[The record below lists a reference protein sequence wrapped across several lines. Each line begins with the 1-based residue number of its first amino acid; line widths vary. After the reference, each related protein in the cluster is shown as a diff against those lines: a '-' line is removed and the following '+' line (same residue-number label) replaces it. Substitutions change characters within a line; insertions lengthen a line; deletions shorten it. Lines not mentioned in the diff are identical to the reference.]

1 MLPFSSLA
9 VSEYKQYGPQ
19 TTPLA
24 NTNLPSNPSGDA
36 NSNQHEINLDTH
48 NEFKEIGLGTELKAS
63 LKSDDDFDVNEYFA
77 RLQGTRYV
85 SAPLNRKED
94 QNANLPV
101 EENLEEINLN
111 EPEKEEH
118 SITADIAQNFS
129 QLPTVLPQ
137 VASAVFSSFSNMLNL
152 KRDVD
157 RSPAYQDGFS
167 GINEVNYNHYKEQEV
182 PVSKSVPPPLPEPP
196 LSGSSNYRIT
206 TRKKVYAQIP
216 GLTGEAPTC
225 NPAASPSS
233 SYFTNIT
240 TNQITHTDI
249 HKDFSQ
255 SPYYFTPEMRD
266 SLPKTD
272 PPHATPPKTEPIVLE
287 EDIKAFPKPVLN
299 TESTYNFF
307 TPIQNVESSRND
319 VRTVNE
325 TFQANATAPI
335 IPPPP
340 MFSNRR
346 DSQGSVGRTVL
357 PPSIARRIAGNQP
370 LIKTQASPLITHDN
384 IFVPTFSDHNQDVS
398 TNAPPM
404 FYTPTYDGEFVSN
417 PIQAAPQELPITKKT
432 LPNENVPYSES
443 VTAFPTISPPVTE
456 FFIPSNEPSQETK
469 IESNPVSEQPK
480 VDALVLH
487 SNPLENFSS
496 SAFMQVPSQEQQ
508 VESKQEPL
516 LPPKKSFDVANPPP
530 QFFDP
535 SSMNQPNVYNEI
547 SVSNVHQVPP
557 KSIQEPPKMSGSV
570 NYRMSKKRPQ
580 YYSGPIEGVGNI
592 SNNIK
597 PTLNPVQSS
606 FDSLQGP
613 LFTPSQDPD
622 ISGNSSVAPPIHTD
636 ISTFSSAASTYGLPP
651 AQPYQQDFN
660 TAFDLS
666 RPTTEYY
673 DQPQTEAKS
682 FGLLGSLKSKLSSID
697 INKIQNTVTTFFDPA
712 YTGEP
717 KDDQQGL
724 APYQSS
730 RMDHA
735 QDSST
740 FDIFVGSSNTTQPNF
755 TSNYSSDYNIHQ
767 YNTQKPYYDQ
777 QTSNYSS
784 WPTSNPVI
792 ENNFAGL
799 NLDNTVDINFN
810 SHINTIDTPFALPSL
825 PISIIEK
832 PSSLQAPIFS
842 EDTKISNVSSVI
854 SVSNPLSFFS
864 TPLEV
869 SPSEILDD
877 EIIESVT
884 NVVLGP
890 TPQPCEITAQENKRI
905 EVSFQRNENTFK
917 LFDPH
922 PLLPCDK
929 HFTPENTFTSK
940 ADILPVNKQQS
951 SPSLVTKSSI
961 GNLPPTSDFSFL
973 EPVDNDAFLKYFEPA
988 PNTSHLFDFTN
999 QSIDLPS
1006 KESEINLIERKV
1018 AEIALH
1024 DSHEKSSEDL
1034 AENVSELNICE
1045 TCREVNKHEEK
1056 SEVED
1061 LTSQLIENITAPI
1074 QLLNPV
1080 GAGLPV
1086 CEHVPELS
1094 LTESASDPLEDI
1106 AQISENFIENIP
1118 IHSVTELLGDVTLD
1132 KSVPNYGFNTTD
1144 INDIIDT
1151 TSLTEH
1157 NYNLPDV
1164 SDQGLF
1170 QSELAENIP
1179 RNASDEIKAG
1189 LKNSLDELVLPP
1201 LPILPTAPV
1210 DDDNKSDESGLDV
1223 HSIEQDANKDF
1234 PIYEEFVIE
1243 PSETDDDKIEFM
1255 VREKSTEDLL
1265 PAVDTFTNRVER
1277 YKKMETVN
1285 DESHV
1290 TMATIPTSISP
1301 SLTMAS
1307 YFDTGNYAVE
1317 TYYKNSLYPRPEENL
1332 STRIPPGFE
1341 KEFSKRFSS
1350 VTSTGFVEDHITH
1363 IPDTTTQTRLTPT
1376 ITFTQTTQSDVT
1388 KISQTT
1394 TAVEPVSTIETQHT
1408 MPLDEPIRMDTDT
1421 ERLPAFTN
1429 LTEHLKEIEES
1440 KSNTTEPKTSN
1451 ELPDPK
1457 NFFTSDP
1464 GPSNKENDEY
1474 NSYNRLSSYFATPP
1488 KADNPKSFF
1497 ELSQSQDHYRH
1508 ATHTETHNNNM
1519 KLIHD
1524 LAMYRDKAPI
1534 EIVRTINYFTVE
1546 YDNHSIE
1553 SIGDPYKTNDIEKMP
1568 LDIVKKCKNCSNFNV
1583 GCVKKL
1589 QLEYANLKIKK
1600 YMDNQDQKAE
1610 VNMDVGSETHAQN
1623 VTVNLMEHSVK
1634 ENDDGIAILTE
1645 NRPTSEYS
1653 PVKYYWFYRVDN
1665 DGQSTWRGFSVADS
1679 RALEIAFN
1687 SSDLNENTLVPTDGG
1702 RYDVNII
1709 GRIRM
1714 PVYWSE
1720 KPTNV
1725 RRCSW
1730 FYCNTDGRYVPYA
1743 EAVAEKLEVE
1753 YQHGMA
1759 TGEWHRR
1766 LILPNNELVV
1776 MHGPGVMVHFLQNSV
1791 DSFSGSPLFN
1801 FGKTVYRNPPKI
1813 GVTGD
1818 QTQKIDHL
1826 VFLVHG
1832 AGEYRHQ
1839 KERLQS
1845 MTRPR
1850 VVKRGAVESEI
1861 EDTEPSSIDHLL
1873 LLCHGVGSACDM
1885 RMRPVEAVV
1894 DDFRKTSMQLLQ
1906 SHYKN
1911 SCDSGLVG
1919 RVEVLPI
1926 SWHSSLHSGETGV
1939 DKRLANVTLDS
1950 IPWLRNFTNDTVLD
1964 VLFYTSPVFGQ
1975 TIIDTVCK
1983 ELNRIYGLFK
1993 KRNPDFRGGVS
2004 LGGHSLGSVILYDLL
2019 GHQIPEASAS
2029 NGSTEKNYVQE
2040 CAGTGQ
2046 PMFKYPKLEFCP
2058 EAMFALG
2065 SPIAIFECVR
2075 GVEMLGKDFCLPT
2088 CGKFFNIFHPY
2099 DPIAYRIEPMINPE
2113 LRQIKPYL
2121 IPHHK
2126 GRKRMHLEL
2135 KETMARVGADI
2146 KQKLVESIKST
2157 WFSMWK
2163 TAPPPTD
2170 QLEKVVEE
2178 EMEKE
2183 ELNDECKEDV
2193 TQDKEAT
2200 PEMLGRLNSG
2210 RRIDYVLQEAPFEM
2224 INEYLFAMT
2233 SHVCYWE
2240 SADTILLILREVYAS
2255 MRVQPDCCVPQNN
2268 LTVQRTRIV
2277 TTDGMVAST
2286 LDSPSTS
2293 RGSPC

>member
-1 MLPFSSLA
+1 MFPFSSQA

-36 NSNQHEINLDTH
+36 NSNQLEINLDTH
-48 NEFKEIGLGTELKAS
+48 NEFKEIGLGTQSKAS

-111 EPEKEEH
+111 EPEKEEQ

-152 KRDVD
+152 KREVD
-157 RSPAYQDGFS
+157 RSPAYQDGYS
-167 GINEVNYNHYKEQEV
+167 GINEVNYNQYKEQEV
-182 PVSKSVPPPLPEPP
+182 IVSKSVPPPLTEPP

-216 GLTGEAPTC
+216 GLTGEAPTY
-225 NPAASPSS
+225 NSAASASS
-233 SYFTNIT
+233 PYFTNT
-240 TNQITHTDI
+240 PTNQIPHTDI
-249 HKDFSQ
+249 QKDFSQ
-255 SPYYFTPEMRD
+255 SPYYFTPETRD

-272 PPHATPPKTEPIVLE
+272 PPHVTPAKTEPIVLQD
-287 EDIKAFPKPVLN
+287 DIKAISKPVLN

-325 TFQANATAPI
+325 TFQANTTAPI

-357 PPSIARRIAGNQP
+357 PPSVARRIAGNQP
-370 LIKTQASPLITHDN
+370 LIKPQASPLITYDN
-384 IFVPTFSDHNQDVS
+384 IFVPTFSDHSQDVS

-404 FYTPTYDGEFVSN
+404 FYTPTYDSDAVSN
-417 PIQAAPQELPITKKT
+417 PIQAASQGLPINQKT
-432 LPNENVPYSES
+432 LPNDLQNVPYSES
-443 VTAFPTISPPVTE
+443 VTSFPTISPPVTE
-456 FFIPSNEPSQETK
+456 FFIPNNEPSQETK
-469 IESNPVSEQPK
+469 IESNPVPEQSK
-480 VDALVLH
+480 VDVLGVH
-487 SNPLENFSS
+487 LNPLENFSS
-496 SAFMQVPSQEQQ
+496 SAFMQVSSQETQI
-508 VESKQEPL
+508 ESKQEQPI

-535 SSMNQPNVYNEI
+535 SSMNQPQVYNEI
-547 SVSNVHQVPP
+547 SVSNVHQGPP
-557 KSIQEPPKMSGSV
+557 KPVQEPPKMSATV

-580 YYSGPIEGVGNI
+580 YYSGPIEGVGDI

-597 PTLNPVQSS
+597 PTLNPVQSQ
-606 FDSLQGP
+606 FDSFQGP
-613 LFTPSQDPD
+613 LFTPSQDSD
-622 ISGNSSVAPPIHTD
+622 ISENSSVAPPVHTD
-636 ISTFSSAASTYGLPP
+636 ISTFSQPASTYGLPP
-651 AQPYQQDFN
+651 VQPYQQDFN
-660 TAFDLS
+660 TAFDVS

-673 DQPQTEAKS
+673 DQPQTETKG

-712 YTGEP
+712 YNGEG
-717 KDDQQGL
+717 KDDQQRL

-740 FDIFVGSSNTTQPNF
+740 FDIFVGSSNTAQPGL
-755 TSNYSSDYNIHQ
+755 TSNYSADYNVHQ
-767 YNTQKPYYDQ
+767 YNTQEPYYDNREQ

-784 WPTSNPVI
+784 WPTSHPVI
-792 ENNFAGL
+792 ENNYAGL
-799 NLDNTVDINFN
+799 NLDKAVDTNFN
-810 SHINTIDTPFALPSL
+810 SANSLINTIDTPFALPSL

-832 PSSLQAPIFS
+832 PSSLQAPIFY

-869 SPSEILDD
+869 TPSDILDD

-890 TPQPCEITAQENKRI
+890 TPQPCEITAQENKGI
-905 EVSFQRNENTFK
+905 EISFQRNENTFK

-922 PLLPCDK
+922 PILPSDK
-929 HFTPENTFTSK
+929 HFTPENTLTGK
-940 ADILPVNKQQS
+940 ADILCVNKQS
-951 SPSLVTKSSI
+951 SPSLETKSSI
-961 GNLPPTSDFSFL
+961 GNLPPTSDYSFL

-999 QSIDLPS
+999 HNQSTDLPTS

-1024 DSHEKSSEDL
+1024 DSHEKCSEDL

-1094 LTESASDPLEDI
+1094 LTESATDPLEDI
-1106 AQISENFIENIP
+1106 AQISEDFIENIP
-1118 IHSVTELLGDVTLD
+1118 IHSVKELLGDVTLD
-1132 KSVPNYGFNTTD
+1132 KSVPSYGLNNAD

-1164 SDQGLF
+1164 SALGLF
-1170 QSELAENIP
+1170 QGELAENIP

-1201 LPILPTAPV
+1201 LPILPTVPA
-1210 DDDNKSDESGLDV
+1210 DDDSKSDESGLDV

-1255 VREKSTEDLL
+1255 VREKSTEDLS

-1277 YKKMETVN
+1277 FKKMETVN
-1285 DESHV
+1285 DESRV

-1317 TYYKNSLYPRPEENL
+1317 TYYKNSLNPRPEENL
-1332 STRIPPGFE
+1332 SSRIPPGFE
-1341 KEFSKRFSS
+1341 KEFSKRFPS
-1350 VTSTGFVEDHITH
+1350 VTSTGFIEDHITH
-1363 IPDTTTQTRLTPT
+1363 VPETTTQTRLTPT
-1376 ITFTQTTQSDVT
+1376 LTYTHTTQSDVT
-1388 KISQTT
+1388 NISHITSS
-1394 TAVEPVSTIETQHT
+1394 PVSTIETQHT
-1408 MPLDEPIRMDTDT
+1408 RPLDEPVPDT
-1421 ERLPAFTN
+1421 ERLPAFSN
-1429 LTEHLKEIEES
+1429 LTEHPKEIEES
-1440 KSNTTEPKTSN
+1440 KPNTTEPKTSN

-1457 NFFTSDP
+1457 NFFSSDP

-1474 NSYNRLSSYFATPP
+1474 NSYSRLSSYFATPP

-1497 ELSQSQDHYRH
+1497 ELSQSQNHYRH
-1508 ATHTETHNNNM
+1508 ATQSETHNNNM

-1524 LAMYRDKAPI
+1524 LAMYRDAASLD
-1534 EIVRTINYFTVE
+1534 IVKTVNYFTVE
-1546 YDNHSIE
+1546 YDNNSIE
-1553 SIGDPYKTNDIEKMP
+1553 SIREPFKIKDIDKMP
-1568 LDIVKKCKNCSNFNV
+1568 VDIVKKCKNCSNLNV

-1589 QLEYANLKIKK
+1589 ELEYANLKIKK
-1600 YMDNQDQKAE
+1600 YMDNQDQKGE
-1610 VNMDVGSETHAQN
+1610 VHMDLGSETHPQN
-1623 VTVNLMEHSVK
+1623 VTVNIMEHSMK
-1634 ENDDGIAILTE
+1634 EDDDGIAILTE

-1791 DSFSGSPLFN
+1791 DSFSGSP
-1801 FGKTVYRNPPKI
+1801 
-1813 GVTGD
+1813 
-1818 QTQKIDHL
+1818 
-1826 VFLVHG
+1826 
-1832 AGEYRHQ
+1832 
-1839 KERLQS
+1839 QS

-1885 RMRPVEAVV
+1885 RMRPVEAVGTPNFLALEPT
-1894 DDFRKTSMQLLQ
+1894 FRR
-1906 SHYKN
+1906 
-1911 SCDSGLVG
+1911 DG
-1919 RVEVLPI
+1919 R
-1926 SWHSSLHSGETGV
+1926 
-1939 DKRLANVTLDS
+1939 R
-1950 IPWLRNFTNDTVLD
+1950 
-1964 VLFYTSPVFGQ
+1964 Q
-1975 TIIDTVCK
+1975 TI
-1983 ELNRIYGLFK
+1983 G
-1993 KRNPDFRGGVS
+1993 
-2004 LGGHSLGSVILYDLL
+2004 
-2019 GHQIPEASAS
+2019 
-2029 NGSTEKNYVQE
+2029 
-2040 CAGTGQ
+2040 
-2046 PMFKYPKLEFCP
+2046 
-2058 EAMFALG
+2058 
-2065 SPIAIFECVR
+2065 
-2075 GVEMLGKDFCLPT
+2075 
-2088 CGKFFNIFHPY
+2088 
-2099 DPIAYRIEPMINPE
+2099 
-2113 LRQIKPYL
+2113 
-2121 IPHHK
+2121 
-2126 GRKRMHLEL
+2126 
-2135 KETMARVGADI
+2135 
-2146 KQKLVESIKST
+2146 
-2157 WFSMWK
+2157 
-2163 TAPPPTD
+2163 
-2170 QLEKVVEE
+2170 
-2178 EMEKE
+2178 
-2183 ELNDECKEDV
+2183 
-2193 TQDKEAT
+2193 
-2200 PEMLGRLNSG
+2200 
-2210 RRIDYVLQEAPFEM
+2210 
-2224 INEYLFAMT
+2224 
-2233 SHVCYWE
+2233 
-2240 SADTILLILREVYAS
+2240 
-2255 MRVQPDCCVPQNN
+2255 
-2268 LTVQRTRIV
+2268 
-2277 TTDGMVAST
+2277 
-2286 LDSPSTS
+2286 
-2293 RGSPC
+2293 

>member
-1 MLPFSSLA
+1 MFPFSSLA
-9 VSEYKQYGPQ
+9 IGEYKQYGPQ

-36 NSNQHEINLDTH
+36 NSNQLEINLDTR
-48 NEFKEIGLGTELKAS
+48 NEFKEIGLGTESKAT

-152 KRDVD
+152 KREVD
-157 RSPAYQDGFS
+157 RPPAYQDGYG
-167 GINEVNYNHYKEQEV
+167 GINEINYNQYKEQEV
-182 PVSKSVPPPLPEPP
+182 PVSKSVPPPLTEPP

-216 GLTGEAPTC
+216 GLTGEAPTY
-225 NPAASPSS
+225 NAAANPSS
-233 SYFTNIT
+233 HYFTNTT
-240 TNQITHTDI
+240 TNQIPNTDVQ
-249 HKDFSQ
+249 KDFAQ
-255 SPYYFTPEMRD
+255 SSYYFTPEMRD
-266 SLPKTD
+266 PLPKTD
-272 PPHATPPKTEPIVLE
+272 PPHATPAKTEPIVLQ
-287 EDIKAFPKPVLN
+287 EDNKAITKPVL

-307 TPIQNVESSRND
+307 TPIQNVESSRNE
-319 VRTVNE
+319 VRTANE
-325 TFQANATAPI
+325 TFQANTTAPI

-357 PPSIARRIAGNQP
+357 PPSVARRIAGNQP
-370 LIKTQASPLITHDN
+370 LIKPQASPLITYDN
-384 IFVPTFSDHNQDVS
+384 IFVPTFSDHSQDVS

-404 FYTPTYDGEFVSN
+404 FYTPSNDSHAVSN
-417 PIQAAPQELPITKKT
+417 PIQAAPQGLPITKET
-432 LPNENVPYSES
+432 LSNENVPYSES
-443 VTAFPTISPPVTE
+443 VTTFPTISPPVTE
-456 FFIPSNEPSQETK
+456 FFIPNSEPTQETK
-469 IESNPVSEQPK
+469 IESNPVPEQSK
-480 VDALVLH
+480 VDALQ
-487 SNPLENFSS
+487 NFSS
-496 SAFMQVPSQEQQ
+496 SAFMQVSPQESLI
-508 VESKQEPL
+508 ESKQEQTI
-516 LPPKKSFDVANPPP
+516 LPPKKSFDSANPPP

-535 SSMNQPNVYNEI
+535 SSINQPNVYNEI
-547 SVSNVHQVPP
+547 SVSKVHHGPP
-557 KSIQEPPKMSGSV
+557 KPVQEPPKMSGTV

-597 PTLNPVQSS
+597 PTLNPVQSQ

-613 LFTPSQDPD
+613 LFTPSQDSD
-622 ISGNSSVAPPIHTD
+622 ISEHKSVAPAVQTD
-636 ISTFSSAASTYGLPP
+636 ISTFSSPASTYGVPT

-673 DQPQTEAKS
+673 EQPQTETKS

-712 YTGEP
+712 YNGEA
-717 KDDQQGL
+717 KDDQQRL

-740 FDIFVGSSNTTQPNF
+740 FDIFVGSSNTNQPNF
-755 TSNYSSDYNIHQ
+755 NSNYPSDYNMHQ
-767 YNTQKPYYDQ
+767 YNPQEQYYDSREQ

-792 ENNFAGL
+792 ENNYGGI
-799 NLDNTVDINFN
+799 NLDNTVDTNLSSAN
-810 SHINTIDTPFALPSL
+810 SYINTIDTPFALPSL

-842 EDTKISNVSSVI
+842 EDTKTSNVSSVI

-864 TPLEV
+864 TRLEV
-869 SPSEILDD
+869 TPSEILDD

-890 TPQPCEITAQENKRI
+890 TPQPCEITAQENKGI
-905 EVSFQRNENTFK
+905 EFPFQRNENTFK
-917 LFDPH
+917 LFDPR
-922 PLLPCDK
+922 PLLPYDK
-929 HFTPENTFTSK
+929 HVTPENTLTDI
-940 ADILPVNKQQS
+940 ADIPSANKQPS
-951 SPSLVTKSSI
+951 SPSLETKSSI

-973 EPVDNDAFLKYFEPA
+973 EPVDNDTFLKYFEPA

-999 QSIDLPS
+999 KSTDLPAS
-1006 KESEINLIERKV
+1006 KESEINLIETKV

-1024 DSHEKSSEDL
+1024 DSHKKSIEDL

-1080 GAGLPV
+1080 GVGLTV
-1086 CEHVPELS
+1086 DEHVPEQS
-1094 LTESASDPLEDI
+1094 LTESATDPLDDI
-1106 AQISENFIENIP
+1106 AQISEDFIENIP
-1118 IHSVTELLGDVTLD
+1118 IHSVTELLEDVTLN
-1132 KSVPNYGFNTTD
+1132 KSLPNCGFNTAD

-1151 TSLTEH
+1151 TTQVEH
-1157 NYNLPDV
+1157 NYNLPGV
-1164 SDQGLF
+1164 SALGLF
-1170 QSELAENIP
+1170 QSELSENIP

-1201 LPILPTAPV
+1201 LPILPTAPA
-1210 DDDNKSDESGLDV
+1210 DDDSKSDESGLDV

-1265 PAVDTFTNRVER
+1265 PAVDTFTNRVAR

-1290 TMATIPTSISP
+1290 NTATIPTSISP

-1317 TYYKNSLYPRPEENL
+1317 TYYKNSLNLRSENL

-1341 KEFSKRFSS
+1341 KEFSKRFPS
-1350 VTSTGFVEDHITH
+1350 VTSTGFVEDYATH
-1363 IPDTTTQTRLTPT
+1363 VPDTTTQTRLTPT
-1376 ITFTQTTQSDVT
+1376 LTFTQTTQSDVT
-1388 KISQTT
+1388 KISDFT
-1394 TAVEPVSTIETQHT
+1394 TASQTVSSIETQHT
-1408 MPLDEPIRMDTDT
+1408 KPLDEPKLDT
-1421 ERLPAFTN
+1421 ERLPAFSS
-1429 LTEHLKEIEES
+1429 LTEHPKEIEES
-1440 KSNTTEPKTSN
+1440 NKTEAKTSN

-1457 NFFTSDP
+1457 NFFSSDP

-1508 ATHTETHNNNM
+1508 ATQSETHNNNM

-1524 LAMYRDKAPI
+1524 LAMYRDVAPI
-1534 EIVRTINYFTVE
+1534 EIVRTVNYFTVE
-1546 YDNHSIE
+1546 YDNQSIE
-1553 SIGDPYKTNDIEKMP
+1553 SISDPNKSKDIETMP
-1568 LDIVKKCKNCSNFNV
+1568 TDIVKKCKNCSNFNV

-1600 YMDNQDQKAE
+1600 YMDNQDQKGE
-1610 VNMDVGSETHAQN
+1610 IIMDLGSETHSQN
-1623 VTVNLMEHSVK
+1623 VTVNLMEHSMK
-1634 ENDDGIAILTE
+1634 EDDDGIAILTE

-1753 YQHGMA
+1753 YQHGIA

-1791 DSFSGSPLFN
+1791 DSFSGSP
-1801 FGKTVYRNPPKI
+1801 
-1813 GVTGD
+1813 
-1818 QTQKIDHL
+1818 
-1826 VFLVHG
+1826 
-1832 AGEYRHQ
+1832 
-1839 KERLQS
+1839 QS

-1861 EDTEPSSIDHLL
+1861 EDTEPSRIDHLL

-1919 RVEVLPI
+1919 RMEVLPI

-1975 TIIDTVCK
+1975 TIIDTVCN
-1983 ELNRIYGLFK
+1983 ELNRVYGLFK

-2019 GHQIPEASAS
+2019 GHQTPEALSP
-2029 NGSTEKNYVQE
+2029 NGSTEKKYVQK

-2183 ELNDECKEDV
+2183 EMNDECKEDV

-2277 TTDGMVAST
+2277 TTDGLIASSS
-2286 LDSPSTS
+2286 DSPSTS